1 MTKLFDSGMY
11 SLVSALKQ
19 WTPSHRFV
27 LIVQEDE
34 WAVLAVCRG
43 MSANCVQGDEW
54 AVLAV
59 CRGVSGLC

>member
-1 MTKLFDSGMY
+1 MGCASC
-11 SLVSALKQ
+11 
-19 WTPSHRFV
+19 
-27 LIVQEDE
+27 VQGGE

-59 CRGVSGLC
+59 CRGMSGLC